1 MTPQHSSYISYTEN
15 LYRGNTERVDQR
27 CSHSSD
33 ASTLDK
39 SPSLKHLVN
48 IMQTPPT
55 RNQLMKQKPDW
66 AGGDLLSRFVNQLI
80 RTKPIYA
87 VMKQQARKVLIQTAE
102 KNGVMWRAN
111 YAALKASGIQVE
123 LSALTNPDVQYPDY
137 YNVPF
142 HAYDQGNLC
151 WDAAFEAES
160 ATYAMALRIWKNE
173 ALTADQAQARLRSSF
188 HAVLD
193 QQGITNVRDILDV
206 GCSVGIS
213 TRTLH
218 DHYQT
223 KAVDTNQTVNT
234 IGLDLSPYMLAIAK
248 AQDKNCSI
256 SQWIHARAETTGFE
270 SSSFDLVSLQF
281 VLHELPRSA
290 TVEIFQEMRRILK
303 NGGHIAIVDNN
314 PKSTVIQSLPPVLF
328 TLMKSTEPW
337 TDDYYTFD
345 VEAALADAGFESI
358 ITVESDPRHRTI
370 VARSCG

>member
-1 MTPQHSSYISYTEN
+1 
-15 LYRGNTERVDQR
+15 
-27 CSHSSD
+27 
-33 ASTLDK
+33 
-39 SPSLKHLVN
+39 
-48 IMQTPPT
+48 MQIPPT
-55 RNQLMKQKPDW
+55 RNELMKQKPDW

-80 RTKPIYA
+80 RTKPVYA

-111 YAALKASGIQVE
+111 YAALKVSGVQGE
-123 LSALTNPDVQYPDY
+123 LSSLTNVEVQYPDY

-142 HAYDQGNLC
+142 HAYDDGNLC

-188 HAVLD
+188 HTVLD
-193 QQGITNVRDILDV
+193 QQGITDVRDILDL

-218 DHYQT
+218 DYYQA
-223 KAVDTNQTVNT
+223 KALDTNQSVNTNQTVKT

-256 SQWIHARAETTGFE
+256 AQWIHARAETTGFA

-290 TVEIFQEMRRILK
+290 TVEIFQEMRRILRT
-303 NGGHIAIVDNN
+303 GGHIAIVDNN
-314 PKSTVIQSLPPVLF
+314 PKSAVIQSLPPVLF

-370 VARSCG
+370 VAKSCS